1 MSKEKTNEE
10 VEEVEEAPEE
20 NKPDVEEGTKTPSA
34 IEVAEKL
41 ADRIDAGNKKAE
53 EILVRQEELHAQQ
66 MLGGHSQAGQAPP
79 PKETEDEKWA
89 KDAKERYEGT
99 GMDPTPDPEAKE

>member
-1 MSKEKTNEE
+1 MPEEKTNEE
-10 VEEVEEAPEE
+10 EKEIP
-20 NKPDVEEGTKTPSA
+20 KPDVKEDPKKPTA
-34 IEVAEKL
+34 IEAATAL

-66 MLGGHSQAGQAPP
+66 MLGGHSQAGQTPP
-79 PKETEDEKWA
+79 PKETEEEKWA
-89 KDAKERYEGT
+89 KDAKERYAGT